1 MVFDELFCVFVVF
14 GISILKNSLIRV
26 RVFVM
31 VLVWFHQKGI
41 IHQYLIQSLLL
52 LRKHFYP
59 TWENLNQTFV
69 NFANKIL
76 FFISKWFTSY
86 LLLISSIILI
96 QLKICLI
103 FSGNKVNDIIQKGI
117 SGLNSIPELRK
128 VINLYDMMHIH
139 ICKNYTFLAKLFV

>member
-69 NFANKIL
+69 YFANKFL
-76 FFISKWFTSY
+76 FFITNWFTSFMK
-86 LLLISSIILI
+86 LLNYIYTINNMLSI
-96 QLKICLI
+96 CC
-103 FSGNKVNDIIQKGI
+103 

-128 VINLYDMMHIH
+128 VITLYDMMHIH